1 MVFVGRL
8 RVGQRHRKL
17 PVYAKL
23 RARHG
28 QNGGPSV
35 RMRLKTILIQVREF
49 PDRMAIAISRIG
61 TLWNFVQSIA
71 RARQFHGEVP
81 GFSGWIGGDV
91 FSVIWIAALERSLAA
106 FSRSQLSLADWL
118 AGISVEVGGSKGTVA
133 PLKSACVAIIGELE
147 KTRLE
152 LRLGAYLAYRRKCNF
167 VAGVSS
173 ADV

>member
-1 MVFVGRL
+1 MFVERL

-17 PVYAKL
+17 ALYPKL
-23 RARHG
+23 RVRHG
-28 QNGGPSV
+28 QNAGPSV
-35 RMRLKTILIQVREF
+35 RIRINTVSIQVREF

-61 TLWNFVQSIA
+61 TLWIFVQSIA

-81 GFSGWIGGDV
+81 GFSGRIGGEG
-91 FSVIWIAALERSLAA
+91 FSVFWIAVLERSLAA
-106 FSRSQLSLADWL
+106 CSRSQLSLADWL
-118 AGISVEVGGSKGTVA
+118 AGISVEVGGNKGKVA
-133 PLKSACVAIIGELE
+133 PLRSACVAIIGGLK

-152 LRLGAYLAYRRKCNF
+152 WRLGAYLAYRRKCNF